1 MELLASI
8 LYIGGFKGEKR
19 CEILVFSSISLPST
33 WRLEKAKKKSNMHR
47 SVQIT
52 KFKQIDKRQ
61 REGRD
66 SGSGW
71 LIVIT
76 PRSKTVGWQ
85 SKEVWW
91 QRSGWVGE
99 DSCIRNNVINYLSF
113 CLWHLWV
120 TYQLRYA
127 VLFACRED
135 IFLSDSYSHYR
146 CGKPFT
152 TVAHNSQT
160 FLECKIAKSK
170 IPLESSVLPHFSKSL
185 YWP

>member
-19 CEILVFSSISLPST
+19 CEILVFSSIALPST

-113 CLWHLWV
+113 CLWHMSYISTKVCCFICMQRRHLLVW
-120 TYQLRYA
+120 L
-127 VLFACRED
+127 LFSLQVWKT
-135 IFLSDSYSHYR
+135 IHHSS
-146 CGKPFT
+146 
-152 TVAHNSQT
+152 SQ
-160 FLECKIAKSK
+160 FPDL
-170 IPLESSVLPHFSKSL
+170 FGM
-185 YWP
+185 